1 MASRVVLALL
11 AAAFV
16 AALFVP
22 ATVAAADEPADDAA
36 LTLGDGVDAISI
48 DRLRTTVTTPAPA
61 RGGERSPGVP
71 LDRAPREVDREEL
84 LGQPTRAAV
93 YDRVHEAPGETLS
106 DIADAVGVTKSTVR
120 YHVRVLREAGLVDAT
135 EAAGALRVAPA
146 DADVELVA
154 SLNAPGTGAIL
165 DAVAEH
171 EPVSVTELAEA
182 TDRAPSTVSHHLTTL
197 EERGFVERER
207 AGESVVTTLAPATRA
222 ALTAER
228 PVPADD

>member
-1 MASRVVLALL
+1 MASRFVVALFV
-11 AAAFV
+11 AAFV

-36 LTLGDGVDAISI
+36 LTLGDGVDAITI
-48 DRLRTTVTTPAPA
+48 DRLRSTVATPTPA

-71 LDRAPREVDREEL
+71 VERAPKEADRDGILE
-84 LGQPTRAAV
+84 QSTRAAV
-93 YDRVHEAPGETLS
+93 YERVQESPGGTLA

-154 SLNAPGTGAIL
+154 SLNAPGTGAVL
-165 DAVAEH
+165 DAVAEQ
-171 EPVSVTELAEA
+171 EPVSVTELAES
-182 TDRAPSTVSHHLTTL
+182 TDRAPSTVSHHLSTL
-197 EERGFVERER
+197 EERGLVERER
-207 AGESVVTTLAPATRA
+207 VGESVVTTLAPTTRA
-222 ALTAER
+222 ALTPEP